1 MPSSRSP
8 CLYIDMKITL
18 AQTNPVVGD
27 IDGNLKKVI
36 DAVTEAG
43 SDGAELVVFCEMCLS
58 GYPPKDLVERRSF
71 IEQSAAALKSL
82 EDFSKS
88 QVGVGMLVGLPLP
101 WESGGKGVVN
111 VAVLVAD
118 GHTIHKQV
126 KSLLPTYDVFDEAR
140 YFDRAKEISPAEFKG
155 EKLGITICEDAWNDP
170 ELFGRRTYDI
180 DPVAILADKGAT
192 IMINISA
199 SPFTVGKED
208 IRLELI
214 RGHATR
220 YQLPFVF
227 VNQVGG
233 NDELVF
239 DGRSLYVGKGGE
251 VGAVLPM
258 FEEACVTVDIARPID
273 ALNYRSVDG
282 IDSVL
287 HALVLGTKDYLRKCG
302 FDRAI
307 VGLSGGIDSAVTL
320 AIAARALGPDN
331 VRAVSMPSPYSSK
344 GSVDDSAALA
354 ANLGV
359 QLDVVEIGDIMVA
372 YDDALADA
380 FRDRKAD
387 VTEENIQARIR
398 GNILMAYANKFGY
411 LVLSTGNKS
420 ELAVGYCTLYG
431 DMTGGLAV
439 ISDLPKTTVYKL
451 ARRINKDR
459 EVIPRAIIDKTPSAE
474 LKPDQTDQDTLPPYD
489 VLDAILDLHVE
500 EGLSGRDIIDRGF
513 DRATVD
519 WVVSAVRNNEYK
531 RKQAAPG
538 LKITSK
544 AFGAGRRFPIAARY
558 DV

>member
-1 MPSSRSP
+1 
-8 CLYIDMKITL
+8 MKITL

-71 IEQSAAALKSL
+71 IEQSATALKSL

-88 QVGVGMLVGLPLP
+88 QPGVGILVGLPLP
-101 WESGGKGVVN
+101 SETGEKGVVN
-111 VAVLVAD
+111 VAALVAD
-118 GHTIHKQV
+118 GHTIHKQA

-140 YFDRAKEISPAEFKG
+140 YFDRAKVISPAEFKG
-155 EKLGITICEDAWNDP
+155 EKLGITVCEDSWNDP

-192 IMINISA
+192 ILINISA

-214 RGHATR
+214 RGHANR
-220 YQLPFVF
+220 YQLPFVL

-251 VGAVLPM
+251 VGAALPM
-258 FEEACVTVDIARPID
+258 FEETFVTVDTARPIETLD
-273 ALNYRSVDG
+273 YRSVDE

-287 HALVLGTKDYLRKCG
+287 QALVLGTKDYLHKCG
-302 FDRAI
+302 FDRVI
-307 VGLSGGIDSAVTL
+307 VGLSGGVDSAVTL

-331 VRAVSMPSPYSSK
+331 VRAVTMPSPHSSK
-344 GSVDDSAALA
+344 GSVDDSAAVA

-359 QLDVVEIGDIMVA
+359 HLDVVEIGDVMTA

-380 FRDRKAD
+380 FRGREAD
-387 VTEENIQARIR
+387 VAEENIQARIR

-451 ARRINKDR
+451 ARRINEDR
-459 EVIPRAIIDKTPSAE
+459 EVIPRTIIDKTPSAE

-489 VLDAILDLHVE
+489 ILDAILDLHVE
-500 EGLSGRDIIDRGF
+500 EGLSGNDIVDRGF

>member
-1 MPSSRSP
+1 
-8 CLYIDMKITL
+8 MKITL

-27 IDGNLKKVI
+27 IGGNLKKVV

-43 SDGAELVVFCEMCLS
+43 TDGADLVVFCEMCLS
-58 GYPPKDLVERRSF
+58 GYPPRDLVERRSF

-88 QVGVGMLVGLPLP
+88 QPGVGMLVGLPLP
-101 WESGGKGVVN
+101 SQSGGKGVVN
-111 VAVLVAD
+111 VAALVVD
-118 GHTIHKQV
+118 GHTIHKQA

-140 YFDRAKEISPAEFKG
+140 YFDRAIEISPAEFKG

-192 IMINISA
+192 ILINISA

-214 RGHATR
+214 RGHAAR

-251 VGAVLPM
+251 VGAALPM
-258 FEEACVTVDIARPID
+258 FEEAFVTVDMAKPIETID
-273 ALNYRSVDG
+273 YRSVDE

-287 HALVLGTKDYLRKCG
+287 HALVLGTKDYLHKCG
-302 FDRAI
+302 FERAI
-307 VGLSGGIDSAVTL
+307 VGLSGGVDSAVTL

-331 VRAVSMPSPYSSK
+331 VRAVTMPSPYSSK

-354 ANLGV
+354 ANLGA
-359 QLDVVEIGDIMVA
+359 QLDVVEIGDVMAA

-380 FRDRKAD
+380 FRAQEAD

-451 ARRINKDR
+451 AQRINKDR

-500 EGLSGRDIIDRGF
+500 EGLSRTDIVDRGF
-513 DRATVD
+513 DAATVD
-519 WVVSAVRNNEYK
+519 WIVRAVRNNEYK